1 MRTTSSMRL
10 YRGIAVLYI
19 AVFHFILYAVV
30 RRSKASLA
38 GPRILIFVDY
48 APRAAL
54 GTWSSV

>member
-19 AVFHFILYAVV
+19 AVFPSIVYAVV

-38 GPRILIFVDY
+38 GPRMLGFV
-48 APRAAL
+48 ASALRAAL
-54 GTWSSV
+54 GAWSSV